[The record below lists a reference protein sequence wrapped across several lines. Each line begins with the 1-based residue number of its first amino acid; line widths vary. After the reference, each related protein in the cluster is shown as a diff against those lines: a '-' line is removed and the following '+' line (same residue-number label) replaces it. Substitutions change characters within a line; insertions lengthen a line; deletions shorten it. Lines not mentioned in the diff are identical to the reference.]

1 MSDLNQ
7 QLQETQSAAEVAK
20 DNPQPEGQQKIEISI
35 EPQVAFTLKCQEYD
49 KLIAEAEKQVADL
62 KAQKASYIYDTNTQ
76 IILKDYQEKQIR
88 AKVEEQL
95 KAQQPAAK

>member
-7 QLQETQSAAEVAK
+7 QLQETQAASEVAK
-20 DNPQPEGQQKIEISI
+20 DNPQPEGQKIEISI
-35 EPQVAFTLKCQEYD
+35 EPQVAFTLKCQEFD
-49 KLIAEAEKQVADL
+49 KHIADAEKQVADL
-62 KAQKASYIYDTNTQ
+62 KAQKAAYIYDTNTQ